1 MLYCVSTRVK
11 SVSGY
16 IIFGN
21 LSIKSEFQKKFKNF
35 QKNLKKFEK
44 TVDKNLKV
52 CYLIVTFNVGEPK
65 TALA

>member
-1 MLYCVSTRVK
+1 
-11 SVSGY
+11 VSGY